1 MKLPSPPLA
10 ALAAAVAIVTGVAF
24 SGCVKYQP
32 HPISAETAAADFSR
46 RSLDAPGLRTFV
58 ESSLQTQL
66 ESWPLSSWDL
76 TELTLAAFYYH
87 PSLDLARAE
96 WASAQARG
104 ITAGQ
109 RENPTL
115 GLTPGYNTTRS
126 RPSPWLP
133 QAFLDI
139 PIETAGKRGH
149 RIARA
154 EQLAEAARLNIA
166 SVAWQVRSRVRGS
179 LSALDAARRTETL
192 LKEQQALQLDN
203 LQLVEH
209 QHEAGAVSAFELTQA
224 RIAADA
230 TGFALD
236 EAQRL
241 SAEALVQLSDAIGV
255 TASALAGAQFSF
267 DDLDR
272 LPDEASL
279 AEARRQA
286 LSNRSDILGALAEY
300 AASEAALQLEIARQY
315 PDIHLLPG
323 YQYDQGEDKWTL
335 GLTVTLPIMN
345 RNKGGIAEAT
355 AAREE
360 AAARFNLLQ
369 AGVISAVDGAVA
381 SYRAALKTRSDT
393 EASLARLQEQEKTAQ
408 AVLEAGEISRSDL
421 VGLRLQLGA
430 SALTRLDAIV
440 KARQALGK
448 LEDALQSPLG
458 LPETAW
464 QLAPRPPGSGDTKEH
479 P

>member
-1 MKLPSPPLA
+1 M
-10 ALAAAVAIVTGVAF
+10 
-24 SGCVKYQP
+24 
-32 HPISAETAAADFSR
+32 SAEATAADFSR
-46 RSLDAPGLRTFV
+46 RSLDDPGLKSFL
-58 ESSLQTQL
+58 ESTLQTRL
-66 ESWPLSSWDL
+66 DSWPPPSWNL
-76 TELTLAAFYYH
+76 TDLTLAAFYYH

-96 WASAQARG
+96 WASARARG

-109 RENPTL
+109 RSNPSL
-115 GLTPGYNTTRS
+115 NITPGYNTTTS
-126 RPSPWLP
+126 IPSPWLP
-133 QAFLDI
+133 LAVLDI
-139 PIETAGKRGH
+139 PFETAGKRGH
-149 RIARA
+149 RMARA
-154 EQLAEAARLNIA
+154 AQLSEAARLNIA
-166 SVAWQVRSRVRGS
+166 SVAWHVRSQVRSS
-179 LSALDAARRTETL
+179 LSVLDAARRTETL
-192 LKEQQALQLDN
+192 LREQQALQADN
-203 LQLVEH
+203 LQLLVR

-230 TGFALD
+230 TGFALA
-236 EAQRL
+236 EAQRQ
-241 SAEALVQLSDAIGV
+241 SAEALVQLSSAVGV
-255 TASALAGAQFSF
+255 TVDALDGAQFSL

-286 LSNRSDILGALAEY
+286 LSNRSDILSALAEY
-300 AASEAALQLEIARQY
+300 AASQSALQLEIAQQY

-323 YQYDQGEDKWTL
+323 YQYDQGEDKWSL

-345 RNKGGIAEAT
+345 RNRGGIAEAT

-369 AGVISAVDGAVA
+369 AGVIAAVDGAVV
-381 SYRAALKTRSDT
+381 SYRAALQTRSDT
-393 EASLARLQEQEKTAQ
+393 EASLTRLQEQEKRAQ

-421 VGLRLQLGA
+421 VALRLQLGA
-430 SALTRLDAIV
+430 SALARLDAIL

-458 LPETAW
+458 LPDTAW
-464 QLAPRPPGSGDTKEH
+464 QFAPRSLVSGEPKEH